1 MSTAAMT
8 GMMCVIWP
16 VSSNRMTV
24 VEIVCV
30 TAPEN
35 AAAATTLERKTKI
48 RDEND
53 FKSVRLRLEKDFA
66 EIKSFERSLLRIR
79 QE

>member
-35 AAAATTLERKTKI
+35 AAAATTLQRGRKI
-48 RDEND
+48 RDDNH
-53 FKSVRLRLEKDFA
+53 S
-66 EIKSFERSLLRIR
+66 RSA
-79 QE
+79 